1 MCKKILVTGAGGY
14 IGRHVVT
21 HLLDNGAEVYAAD
34 IRLDDVDERAKKI
47 ETNISI
53 LETKINTLTE
63 LLHSEEVL
71 NDYQKYNQ
79 INDEISELENQLNT
93 LMEEWEALQ

>member
-1 MCKKILVTGAGGY
+1 MLFIVNRQNKI
-14 IGRHVVT
+14 
-21 HLLDNGAEVYAAD
+21 
-34 IRLDDVDERAKKI
+34 KKI

-63 LLHSEEVL
+63 QLHSEEVL

>member
-1 MCKKILVTGAGGY
+1 MEQIIFHIDVNSAYLSWTAVEQLK
-14 IGRHVVT
+14 
-21 HLLDNGAEVYAAD
+21 NGA
-34 IRLDDVDERAKKI
+34 
-47 ETNISI
+47 
-53 LETKINTLTE
+53 
-63 LLHSEEVL
+63 EVL

>member
-1 MCKKILVTGAGGY
+1 MC
-14 IGRHVVT
+14 
-21 HLLDNGAEVYAAD
+21 
-34 IRLDDVDERAKKI
+34 IRDR
-47 ETNISI
+47 
-53 LETKINTLTE
+53 
-63 LLHSEEVL
+63 LHSEEVL